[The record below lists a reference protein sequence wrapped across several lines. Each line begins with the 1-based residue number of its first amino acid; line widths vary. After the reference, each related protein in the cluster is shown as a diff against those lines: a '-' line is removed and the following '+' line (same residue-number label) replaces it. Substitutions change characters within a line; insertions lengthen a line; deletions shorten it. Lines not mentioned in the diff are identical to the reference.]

1 MPAMNHLFPQR
12 RLRSAGA
19 VALVATAVAAL
30 AGCSSPAATPAPDYD
45 VLLAGMMKSSFRDQ
59 GIATV
64 DRLQQDAS
72 NAECSKSEGRGL
84 PEARAKAIEAANL
97 ATVKLPQDGKFLGDW
112 REGEKLAQN
121 GRGMT
126 WTDASTASASNGGNC
141 YNCHQ
146 LTKAEISFGT
156 IGPSLYN
163 YGKIRGVADPASPG
177 SKAIVEYTWSKLY
190 NAKAYNA
197 CSGMPRFGHAKM
209 LDETQ
214 LRDLM
219 ALLLDPKSPVN
230 Q

>member
-1 MPAMNHLFPQR
+1 MQNTVCTL
-12 RLRSAGA
+12 SK
-19 VALVATAVAAL
+19 VAAVL
-30 AGCSSPAATPAPDYD
+30 LLTSCASVAPTPDYD
-45 VLLAGMMKSSFRDQ
+45 ARMAAMLKNSFRDQ

-72 NAECSKSEGRGL
+72 NAECSASQGKPLS
-84 PEARAKAIEAANL
+84 EARTKAVEAANL
-97 ATVKLPQDGKFLGDW
+97 ATVKMPADGKFIGDW
-112 REGEKLAQN
+112 KAGERLAQN

-126 WTDASTASASNGGNC
+126 WTDASAATSANGGNC

-146 LTKAEISFGT
+146 ISKAEISYGT

-163 YGKIRGVADPASPG
+163 YGKLRGVADPAAAA
-177 SKAIVEYTWSKLY
+177 SKGIVEYTWGKLY

-214 LRDLM
+214 LKDLM
-219 ALLLDPKSPVN
+219 ALLLDPASPVN

>member
-1 MPAMNHLFPQR
+1 MNSKLFFK
-12 RLRSAGA
+12 SAA
-19 VALVATAVAAL
+19 VSVLVIL
-30 AGCSSPAATPAPDYD
+30 AGCATVAPAPDYD
-45 VLLAGMMKSSFRDQ
+45 ALTAAMMKASFRDQ
-59 GIATV
+59 GIAKV

-72 NAECSKSEGRGL
+72 NAECSKSEGKAL
-84 PEARAKAIEAANL
+84 PEARTKAIEAANL
-97 ATVKLPQDGKFLGDW
+97 ATVKLPADGAFIGDW
-112 REGEKLAQN
+112 KEGEKLAQN

-126 WTDASTASASNGGNC
+126 WSDASAATAANGGNC

-146 LTKAEISFGT
+146 LSKAEISYGT

-163 YGKIRGVADPASPG
+163 YGKLRGVADPANPA
-177 SKAIVEYTWSKLY
+177 SKPIVEYTWGKLY

-197 CSGMPRFGHAKM
+197 CSGMPRFGHGKM

-214 LRDLM
+214 LKHLM